1 MKKSILVVF
10 AVFFLFAVTSVF
22 AMPRIIDN
30 DGGII
35 DNGGGINETGVSF
48 HMNSTGFQ
56 YVRNNVELSMDKT
69 GGFVIKVDQSY
80 LRAMLN
86 SNGDSGNIVIVSS
99 VEDPIMIPY
108 IIQSGSFVYDSTAFS
123 EAVKEFYSSLNSSQ
137 LIRLNSVRQGAV
149 GMIKPLAESKSE
161 SMSPCDRAEVGAILS
176 SFGCAFCP
184 FSCVAAGWA
193 LYNEWET
200 CQ

>member
-1 MKKSILVVF
+1 MRKGTLVVF
-10 AVFFLFAVTSVF
+10 AVFFLFGVSSVF
-22 AMPRIIDN
+22 AIPRIVN
-30 DGGII
+30 
-35 DNGGGINETGVSF
+35 DNGGVINETGVSF
-48 HMNSTGFQ
+48 HLNSTGFQ

-69 GGFVIKVDQSY
+69 GGFLIKVDQSY

-123 EAVKEFYSSLNSSQ
+123 QAVKEFYSSLNSSQ
-137 LIRLNSVRQGAV
+137 LIRLNSVRQGALD
-149 GMIKPLAESKSE
+149 MIKPLAESKSE